1 MSRPAPSDAPA
12 PAGLWVG
19 WAAFAVLTL
28 LGFCFGVWAG
38 TQKPERAVAQTPAT
52 APTDATPAKTEPAN
66 PDPTPE
72 PKAAPAAK
80 PEPKAVTPKTEPP
93 AESDP
98 ELPPA
103 PKKSEPPA
111 KPPEP
116 KKTEPKPEPKKT
128 EPKKPPEPK
137 KAAAP
142 AVTFAKDVQKVFA
155 AHCTSC
161 HGAAG
166 NPKYGLD
173 LRTLEAVKKGG
184 DGGEVVK
191 PGEPDASPLWVS
203 INEGTMP
210 PPNKPKM
217 TEREKKLVKDWIEAG
232 AK

>member
-1 MSRPAPSDAPA
+1 MPRPRPSDAPA

-38 TQKPERAVAQTPAT
+38 TQKTERAVAQTTAA
-52 APTDATPAKTEPAN
+52 APTDASPAKIEPAK

-72 PKAAPAAK
+72 PKSAQPAK

-93 AESDP
+93 AKP
-98 ELPPA
+98 EPGDE
-103 PKKSEPPA
+103 PKKTEPPA
-111 KPPEP
+111 KPP
-116 KKTEPKPEPKKT
+116 EPKPEPKKT

-137 KAAAP
+137 KAAVP

-161 HGAAG
+161 HGATG

-184 DGGEVVK
+184 DGGQVVK
-191 PGEPDASPLWVS
+191 PGEPDGSPLWVS

-217 TEREKKLVKDWIEAG
+217 TEREKKTVKEWIEAG